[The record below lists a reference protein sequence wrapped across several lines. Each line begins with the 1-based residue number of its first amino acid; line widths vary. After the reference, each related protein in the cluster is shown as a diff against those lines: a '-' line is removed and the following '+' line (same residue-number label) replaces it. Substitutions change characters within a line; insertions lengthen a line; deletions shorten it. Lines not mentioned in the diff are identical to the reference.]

1 MSTNIQNDFLDKL
14 QNERKPVTVI
24 TINGFQMKGFIE
36 GHDQDTILVDVYGR
50 KQLIYKNAISTIIRG
65 EGK

>member
-1 MSTNIQNDFLDKL
+1 MSTNIENEFLDNLK
-14 QNERKPVTVI
+14 NDRIPVTVI
-24 TINGFQMKGFIE
+24 TINGYQMKGFIE
-36 GHDQDTILVDVYGR
+36 GHDQDTILVDVYGH